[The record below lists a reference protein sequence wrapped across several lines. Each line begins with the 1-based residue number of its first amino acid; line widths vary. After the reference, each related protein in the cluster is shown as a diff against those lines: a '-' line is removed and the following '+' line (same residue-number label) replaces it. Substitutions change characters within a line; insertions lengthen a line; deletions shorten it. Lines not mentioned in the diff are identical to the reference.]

1 MTRCTFSRLPRLPS
15 VALLAAAGLL
25 AFSSSSAHAAA
36 PLECRAVHIVAPNPP
51 GGATD
56 VLSRVIGDPLSQRIG
71 VPVIVDN
78 KGGAS
83 TSIGNEFVARS
94 APDGC
99 TLLLGNISM
108 ALNKSLMKLNYDVER
123 DLRGVIQ
130 VAAVPLALFVNPKVD
145 VKTVPELLAYAKAK
159 PAEVNFSSAGPGTPT
174 HLVVEMLNE
183 REGTRIIHVPY
194 RGAGPATMDVI
205 GGLIVSSS
213 DSLIA
218 VAPYIRSGSLRALA
232 VSGPRRS
239 SILPD
244 IPTFKEAGIGF
255 ADISL
260 WYGVMAP
267 SKTPDAVVLYLNKQI
282 SAVLSQPEIARR
294 LLELGSD
301 LPPDGTPQQF
311 QALIHGETERLSE
324 LIRKANISLN

>member
-1 MTRCTFSRLPRLPS
+1 MTQPGFSWRQSLQ
-15 VALLAAAGLL
+15 ALLVVAAAGL
-25 AFSSSSAHAAA
+25 A
-36 PLECRAVHIVAPNPP
+36 PLVANAAGPLDCRAVHLVAPNPP

-56 VLSRVIGDPLSQRIG
+56 VLSRIIGDPLSRRLG

-83 TSIGNEFVARS
+83 TSIGNEFVAHS

-99 TLLLGNISM
+99 TLLMGNISM
-108 ALNKSLMKLNYDVER
+108 ALNKSLMKLNYEVER
-123 DLRGVIQ
+123 DLRAVIQ

-145 VKTVPELLAYAKAK
+145 VKTVPELVAYAKAH

-183 REGTRIIHVPY
+183 REGTKIVHVPY

-205 GGLIVSSS
+205 GGLIMSSS
-213 DSLIA
+213 DSLI
-218 VAPYIRSGSLRALA
+218 VVLPHIRSGALRALA

-239 SILPD
+239 MLMPEV
-244 IPTFKEAGIGF
+244 PTFAEAGIGF

-267 SKTPDAVVLYLNKQI
+267 SKAPDAVVQYLNK
-282 SAVLSQPEIARR
+282 EIAEVLRQPDTMRR
-294 LLELGSD
+294 LQDLGSD

-311 QALIHGETERLSE
+311 QTLLHNETARLGD
-324 LIRKANISLN
+324 LIRKANITLD